1 MVPHL
6 QQRADNLSG
15 NSVFVV
21 LRYKFECLVS
31 SCLGQTGIKDILL
44 HLCPVV
50 ILKYLDLSSVYRAE
64 PDKS

>member
-1 MVPHL
+1 MGKSV
-6 QQRADNLSG
+6 SG

-31 SCLGQTGIKDILL
+31 SYLGQTGIKDILL

-50 ILKYLDLSSVYRAE
+50 IYKYLGLSSIYRAE